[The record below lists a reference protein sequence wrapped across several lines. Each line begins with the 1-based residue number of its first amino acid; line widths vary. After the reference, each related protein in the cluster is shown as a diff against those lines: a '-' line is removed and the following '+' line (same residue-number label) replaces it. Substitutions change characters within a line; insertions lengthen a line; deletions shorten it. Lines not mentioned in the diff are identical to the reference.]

1 MSGAKGSFSEPMIAV
16 QLGGKFMLYVMRL
29 RAIAPGLCIAAALF
43 LTFDASPAHAAKIKM
58 FQPFPVATTACIVY
72 PALTAPRAHIGF

>member
-1 MSGAKGSFSEPMIAV
+1 MSGAKGSFSEPTIAV

-29 RAIAPGLCIAAALF
+29 RAIVPGLCIAAALF

-58 FQPFPVATTACIVY
+58 VWTSLMTTV
-72 PALTAPRAHIGF
+72 T